1 MGKVPEESIEMKK
14 KTTIKDVAKLAG
26 VSSSTVSRVQS
37 GSDKISR
44 MTKEK
49 VLQAMKKLDYSPNF
63 SAQSLAGN
71 GTKTIAA
78 VLHTDPLKSLSNDFF
93 VQILQSI
100 CQNAEQTGYQVLLV
114 FSKTEEE
121 QFAKVKK
128 LWNSQRVD
136 GFLLLTVYHKDQS
149 LRFLKKNGANFVA
162 LGTPE
167 DKEISWVDNDN
178 FKAMKNVMEAL
189 MKDGVKRPG
198 LILGNRKL
206 VVTTVRE
213 ESYRRALKEKDL
225 PVCEE
230 LIREGEF
237 SEDTGYKEGKIL
249 LGLNVDAIVCA
260 DDVLAYGANR
270 AMKEAGLNVP
280 IVGFNNSLIGTLLS
294 PPISSVDIQI
304 PLLGKR
310 LFEHLMA
317 EIKGMSRETRES
329 LVPTKLIKRK

>member
-49 VLQAMKKLDYSPNF
+49 VLQAMKQLDYSPNF
-63 SAQSLAGN
+63 SAQSLAGS
-71 GTKTIAA
+71 GTKTVAA

-100 CQNAEQTGYQVLLV
+100 CQNAEQTGYQILLV

-136 GFLLLTVYHKDQS
+136 GFLLLTVYHKDRS

-162 LGTPE
+162 LVTP
-167 DKEISWVDNDN
+167 
-178 FKAMKNVMEAL
+178 
-189 MKDGVKRPG
+189 
-198 LILGNRKL
+198 
-206 VVTTVRE
+206 
-213 ESYRRALKEKDL
+213 
-225 PVCEE
+225 
-230 LIREGEF
+230 
-237 SEDTGYKEGKIL
+237 
-249 LGLNVDAIVCA
+249 
-260 DDVLAYGANR
+260 
-270 AMKEAGLNVP
+270 
-280 IVGFNNSLIGTLLS
+280 
-294 PPISSVDIQI
+294 
-304 PLLGKR
+304 
-310 LFEHLMA
+310 
-317 EIKGMSRETRES
+317 
-329 LVPTKLIKRK
+329 